1 MSGIMPYDY
10 TKTSI
15 GSNPVSPYVGKPDFS
30 MYSKLPSSI
39 GSNPVSPYVGKP
51 DFSMYIK
58 LPSSIG
64 SNPVSPYVGKPD
76 FSMYSKLPSSIG
88 SNPVSPY
95 VGKPDFSMYSKLP
108 SSIGSNPVSP
118 RVGIVPRRVGGPDP
132 ENPCKICLDRI
143 APKFNNSITP
153 IINDILTTRMGVD
166 PIAMGEGELEKYN
179 ILSADYDNIA
189 PRLIV
194 KDAKMFI
201 SFLNLKVLPALKN
214 IQKEQLCDS
223 NNEVEYYGGG
233 KRSTK
238 RNSLKKRRPMMGGM
252 TRWCRF
258 CKEESIALG
267 EGIVRKNIVTAL
279 NKCIEIINKI
289 LTEQQIPLLRSSKN
303 EDIIK
308 HIETYMAKAM
318 KIIQERPPCEQE
330 SDYEMLN
337 SGGGKRSTR
346 KLVMK
351 KRRKSLLRRRF

>member
-1 MSGIMPYDY
+1 MSGIAPYDY
-10 TKTSI
+10 TKTPL
-15 GSNPVSPYVGKPDFS
+15 GSNPVSPMVGQPDFSMYSKLPSSLGSNPYYFSPMVGKPDFS
-30 MYSKLPSSI
+30 MYSKLPSSL
-39 GSNPVSPYVGKP
+39 GSNPVSP
-51 DFSMYIK
+51 M
-58 LPSSIG
+58 
-64 SNPVSPYVGKPD
+64 VGKPD
-76 FSMYSKLPSSIG
+76 FSMYSK
-88 SNPVSPY
+88 
-95 VGKPDFSMYSKLP
+95 
-108 SSIGSNPVSP
+108 P
-118 RVGIVPRRVGGPDP
+118 RPGAPRPGAPDP

-201 SFLNLKVLPALKN
+201 SFLNLKVLSALKN
-214 IQKEQLCDS
+214 IQKEQLCDY

-252 TRWCRF
+252 TRWCHY
-258 CKEESIALG
+258 CKEESIVLG
-267 EGIVRKNIVTAL
+267 EEIVRKNIVKAL

-289 LTEQQIPLLRSSKN
+289 LTGEKIPLLRSSKN
-303 EDIIK
+303 ENIIK
-308 HIETYMAKAM
+308 HIETYRAKAM

-330 SDYEMLN
+330 SDYEMWN
-337 SGGGKRSTR
+337 RGGGKRSTR
-346 KLVMK
+346 KLAMK
-351 KRRKSLLRRRF
+351 KRKKSLRHRGL

>member
-1 MSGIMPYDY
+1 MSGIAPYDY
-10 TKTSI
+10 TKTPL
-15 GSNPVSPYVGKPDFS
+15 GSNPVSPMVGQPDFSMYSKLPSSLGSNPYYFSPMVGQPDFSMYSKLPSSLGSNPVSPMVGKPDFS
-30 MYSKLPSSI
+30 MYSKLPSPNVRI
-39 GSNPVSPYVGKP
+39 VARKVGA
-51 DFSMYIK
+51 
-58 LPSSIG
+58 
-64 SNPVSPYVGKPD
+64 
-76 FSMYSKLPSSIG
+76 
-88 SNPVSPY
+88 
-95 VGKPDFSMYSKLP
+95 
-108 SSIGSNPVSP
+108 
-118 RVGIVPRRVGGPDP
+118 PDP

-201 SFLNLKVLPALKN
+201 SFLNLKVLSALKN
-214 IQKEQLCDS
+214 IQKEQLCDY

-252 TRWCRF
+252 TRWCHQ
-258 CKEESIALG
+258 CKEETIVLG
-267 EGIVRKNIVTAL
+267 EEIVRKNIVKAL

-289 LTEQQIPLLRSSKN
+289 LTGEKIPLLRSSKN
-303 EDIIK
+303 ENIIK

-330 SDYEMLN
+330 SDYEMWN
-337 SGGGKRSTR
+337 RGGGKRSTR
-346 KLVMK
+346 KLAMK
-351 KRRKSLLRRRF
+351 KRKKYLRHRGGSRNPGG